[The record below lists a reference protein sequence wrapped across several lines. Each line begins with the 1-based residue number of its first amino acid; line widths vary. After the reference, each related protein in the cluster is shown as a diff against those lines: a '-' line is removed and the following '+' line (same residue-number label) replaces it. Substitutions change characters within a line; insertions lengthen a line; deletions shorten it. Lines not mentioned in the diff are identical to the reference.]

1 MLVTQQKFNISQIGT
16 IYVTEKLH
24 QRNLCIDLSKAV
36 VHFSCF
42 LLLSKYEFVI
52 ASFKNYSL
60 AFKLYQNSIKIP
72 EDTNVL
78 KQTTQAEK
86 LAITHQN
93 HLFAFVQGGQPKRL
107 LLVTVV
113 HINLNVCFFFR
124 SARHCVFSVR
134 LDFS

>member
-78 KQTTQAEK
+78 K
-86 LAITHQN
+86 
-93 HLFAFVQGGQPKRL
+93 
-107 LLVTVV
+107 
-113 HINLNVCFFFR
+113 
-124 SARHCVFSVR
+124 
-134 LDFS
+134 